1 MAGLLSK
8 IAEIGKVVFTYEL
21 YADSLG
27 SQRTRAGDLAQES
40 GTELFASVEQL
51 LVMTRRGDRPGAI
64 MVDTLYEEVSVAMP
78 LLNYTTK
85 ILAEQTAAEIMSIL
99 VKKGATD
106 ILTHYGP
113 AGMATGMKWRME
125 TVSGTLGFSLP
136 INAGAVF
143 EILTRDRVMKTNPAA
158 RMQQANRTAWR
169 IIKEWILAQMAL
181 IETEMVTVEEVF
193 LPYMLTG
200 KQTLYQALSNGDLK
214 MLPGADLD
222 MLSSADIGD

>member
-1 MAGLLSK
+1 
-8 IAEIGKVVFTYEL
+8 
-21 YADSLG
+21 
-27 SQRTRAGDLAQES
+27 
-40 GTELFASVEQL
+40 
-51 LVMTRRGDRPGAI
+51 
-64 MVDTLYEEVSVAMP
+64 MP

-85 ILAEQTAAEIMSIL
+85 IPAEQTAAGIMSIL
-99 VKKGATD
+99 VRKGATD

-113 AGMATGMKWRME
+113 AGMDTANGPM
-125 TVSGTLGFSLP
+125 GFSLP
-136 INAGAVF
+136 INADAVF
-143 EILTRDRVMKTNPAA
+143 QILTRDRVMKTNPAA

-200 KQTLYQALSNGDLK
+200 KQNLYQALSNGDLK

-222 MLSSADIGD
+222 MLSSAHFGD

>member
-1 MAGLLSK
+1 MMMA
-8 IAEIGKVVFTYEL
+8 
-21 YADSLG
+21 
-27 SQRTRAGDLAQES
+27 TR
-40 GTELFASVEQL
+40 F
-51 LVMTRRGDRPGAI
+51 
-64 MVDTLYEEVSVAMP
+64 EENSTTMP

-85 ILAEQTAAEIMSIL
+85 IPAEQTAAEIMSIL

-106 ILTHYGP
+106 ILTRYGP
-113 AGMATGMKWRME
+113 AGMATGLKWRME
-125 TVSGTLGFSLP
+125 TANGTLGFSLP
-136 INAGAVF
+136 INADAVF